1 LAPKD
6 HVWLFW
12 EWGEDSHLAADLIK
26 HAAARN
32 LRARAFF
39 YEDLPSPGELRLQAP
54 LLLWDRAG
62 DVYESAR
69 RLADWA
75 EALGS
80 RVINPA
86 RGMLLAKDK
95 AVLHKLLEL
104 RGLPVP
110 HTRFFTDASSLEE
123 MQLSLGKYLV
133 LKPVRSGGG
142 EGVRI
147 QEWCEKC
154 LREAMRTRSG
164 ETWLLQE
171 HVDPCIMAGRRAWF
185 RVFYLF
191 GEIRICW
198 WDNHTHIYE
207 WMPLEEVECQGF
219 AELLSLGRRIG
230 EAFPLQFFSTEI
242 ALCADGRLVVV
253 DYVNDPCDLRSIS
266 RIPNG
271 VPTELLDWVFG
282 KILDKAAGLERE
294 PRVT

>member
-1 LAPKD
+1 MAPRD
-6 HVWLFW
+6 HVWLLW
-12 EWGEDSHLAADLIK
+12 EWGEDSHVAAELLK
-26 HAAARN
+26 SAAARD

-39 YEDLPSPGELRLQAP
+39 YEDLPSLDELRHSAP
-54 LLLWDRAG
+54 HLLWDRAG

-80 RVINPA
+80 RVVNPA

-95 AVLHKLLEL
+95 AVLHKLLEQ

-110 HTRFFTDASSLEE
+110 RTCFLTDTSPLEEIQSSLG
-123 MQLSLGKYLV
+123 QYLV

-147 QEWCEKC
+147 QEWCENC
-154 LREAMRTRSG
+154 LREAMGSRPG

-171 HVDPCIMAGRRAWF
+171 HINPCIMAERRAWF

-191 GEIRICW
+191 GDIRICW
-198 WDNHTHIYE
+198 WDNQTHIYE
-207 WMPLEEVECQGF
+207 WMPLEEVERQGF

-230 EAFPLQFFSTEI
+230 EALPLQFFSTEI
-242 ALCADGRLVVV
+242 ALCADKRLVVV

-282 KILDKAAGLERE
+282 KILNKAAELER
-294 PRVT
+294 

>member
-1 LAPKD
+1 MAPKD

-12 EWGEDSHLAADLIK
+12 EWGEDSHLAADLLK
-26 HAAARN
+26 SAAARN

-39 YEDLPSPGELRLQAP
+39 YEDLPSPGELRRQAP
-54 LLLWDRAG
+54 LALWDRAG
-62 DVYESAR
+62 DVHETAR

-95 AVLHKLLEL
+95 AVLHKLLEQ

-110 HTRFFTDASSLEE
+110 QTRFFTDTSSIGE
-123 MQLSLGKYLV
+123 MQPSLGKYLV

-147 QEWCEKC
+147 QEWCEKG
-154 LREAMRTRSG
+154 LREAMRTRPG

-171 HVDPCIMAGRRAWF
+171 HIEAAQIHGCRAWF
-185 RVFYLF
+185 RVFYLC
-191 GEIRICW
+191 GDVRACW
-198 WDNHTHIYE
+198 WDNYTHIYQ
-207 WMPLEEVECQGF
+207 WIPLDEIDRLGF
-219 AELLSLGRRIG
+219 GELLSLGRRIG
-230 EAFPLQFFSTEI
+230 EALPLQFFSTEI
-242 ALCADGRLVVV
+242 AFRADGRLVVV

-271 VPTELLDWVFG
+271 VPMELLDWVLG
-282 KILDKAAGLERE
+282 RILDKATELERE
-294 PRVT
+294 PLVS